1 MNEEQQLIYNELVSK
16 YNFNDEQKEQIK
28 LGLENNIDVTSYLNP
43 NLCWEEMRIIGL
55 KLESKK

>member
-1 MNEEQQLIYNELVSK
+1 MREIR
-16 YNFNDEQKEQIK
+16 

-55 KLESKK
+55 KLESNK